1 MVRSMTGYGRAQRT
15 EGGYSITAELRSVN
29 HRYFD
34 CSVRLPRM
42 YIYLEDAVKRR
53 ISQDIAR
60 GKVDVFITVELAE
73 GEGETV
79 SLNRKLAAAYLEALS
94 GLKGELELK
103 GEPGLIDIARMP
115 EVLRVERAE
124 TDEDLL
130 RGLVLG
136 VLDEAMTGYLEMSR
150 REGENLRADIMER
163 AQKIVSA
170 VGRIELRS
178 AEAVAEYREKLLGR
192 MRDILADSTIDEA
205 RILTEAAIFADRT
218 AVAEE
223 TVRLRSHAAQLESL
237 LDAGGQV
244 GRKLDFLIQEF
255 NREANTI
262 GSKANDLEITREVI
276 DLKAE
281 IEKIREQIQN
291 IE

>member
-79 SLNRKLAAAYLEALS
+79 SLNRKLAAAYLEALG

>member
-79 SLNRKLAAAYLEALS
+79 SLNRKLAAAYLEALG

-103 GEPGLIDIARMP
+103 GEPGLMDIARMP

-281 IEKIREQIQN
+281 IEKIREQVQN